1 MEIFESLPEPM
12 KSLGPEPLVQEP
24 DLEASC
30 CDTMAEEA
38 VDRAVTS
45 LPASVHDTL
54 VAYQVVDNIAESYI
68 FLHQLL
74 SEYIVAPYAES
85 RHEETCATKACA
97 CELCDRSWIPLTQH
111 HLVPRKVADKA
122 VKRGWV
128 GDSETKNLAW
138 LCRAC
143 HSFVHRSTSHEE
155 LARNFRSVESLLER
169 EDVIKFVHWIGRV
182 RWMSR

>member
-1 MEIFESLPEPM
+1 
-12 KSLGPEPLVQEP
+12 
-24 DLEASC
+24 
-30 CDTMAEEA
+30 MAKGA

-45 LPASVHDTL
+45 LPASIHDTL
-54 VAYQVVDNIAESYI
+54 VAYQIVANTNDSHI

-74 SEYIVAPYAES
+74 SDYVVSSNAGS
-85 RHEETCATKACA
+85 RQEETCATKPCA

-128 GDSETKNLAW
+128 GESETKNLAW

-143 HSFVHRSTSHEE
+143 HSFVHRSLSHEE
-155 LARNFRSVESLLER
+155 LAQSFRSVESLLER
-169 EDVIKFVHWIGRV
+169 EDVRKFAHWIGRV